1 MSAMD
6 SQVGL
11 QPKATSKCKGGCE
24 TCTGCGE
31 CATKA
36 DSTATASAA
45 TASAAVG
52 SIPKRVFITADML
65 RQRLDQ
71 AKGSTL
77 AIAANEYLTPAATDL
92 VARMNLSIS
101 RSLGAAGATKPAQLK
116 KTKLTVPSI
125 PGARAAVGSGPVG
138 LVVEKHDDRIQ
149 SVLAALAHD
158 GVVFIDRTGPDC
170 WPTNL
175 INLCGAIGSGE
186 LTAGVVAMRYAAEA
200 MVIANKIAGIRACQ
214 GTCVASVSAAV
225 RRIGAN
231 VLILETA
238 LSTFHE
244 LRAMTRGFVSQ
255 RAVTAI
261 NVDVVDTIKSI
272 ERA

>member
-6 SQVGL
+6 SQVGV
-11 QPKATSKCKGGCE
+11 QAQAKSECKGGCE

-36 DSTATASAA
+36 DSPVTP
-45 TASAAVG
+45 AVG
-52 SIPKRVFITADML
+52 SIPKRVFITGDML
-65 RQRLDQ
+65 RQRLGQTD
-71 AKGSTL
+71 GSAI
-77 AIAANEYLTPAATDL
+77 AIAANEYLTPAAADL
-92 VARMNLSIS
+92 VAQMNLSIS
-101 RSLGAAGATKPAQLK
+101 RSLGAAGATKPAQPQK
-116 KTKLTVPSI
+116 SKLTVPSI
-125 PGARAAVGSGPVG
+125 PPARAAVGSGPVG
-138 LVVEKHDDRIQ
+138 LVVEKPGDKIQ

-158 GVVFIDRTGPDC
+158 GVVFVDRTAADC
-170 WPTNL
+170 WPTNV
-175 INLCGAIGSGE
+175 INLCGAITSGE

-200 MVIANKIAGIRACQ
+200 MVIANKITGIRACQ
-214 GTCVASVSAAV
+214 GTCVQSVSAAV

-231 VLILETA
+231 VLILETE

-261 NVDVVDTIKSI
+261 NVDVVNTIKSI
-272 ERA
+272 ERT